1 MALYIRQN
9 SEWKQVSSTGFGA
22 GTGDVTPIGTIALW
36 SGSIADIPESHGWYI
51 CDGGTY
57 GGVTTPDLRNKFV
70 VGAGTDTQNV
80 WGFDAES
87 GAETFTNGQTSVGVG
102 STGGSVAHQLII
114 AEMPRHRHTQW
125 SLTDDHDADGGGYE
139 VWRDESTT
147 DDYTGYAGGDD
158 YHENRPPY
166 YALAYIMKCVA
177 TGSGGDFGGDGV
189 AGTDG
194 QIQYNNNGVVGG
206 ASTFFYDDSNDRVGI
221 GTDSPTT
228 ILELLSS
235 ASEVIRVGSGTNE
248 SAISFKHNNLDGGL
262 VQVGSRDSYFTVW
275 TKDGSNATST
285 RRFDITNTGA
295 WLLGGTNG
303 NSSSGYGQSGQV
315 LTSNADG
322 APTWQDS
329 TGSVDSITISQT
341 NYSSSCTNPITTSG
355 PTNGAIDIAIASTS
369 NAYGTRRIQSSAT
382 APTASD
388 GCDGD
393 IWYTPGS
400 GSGSG
405 GGSGGS
411 GESLNLLKTTYKT
424 EGADGQNTG
433 THTFQQNL
441 KYVKVWATGGGGNS
455 GGGSSGNPGG
465 RGGASLTAYSIY
477 TAAEAGT
484 SASYYVGRGG
494 HALATPT
501 RIAEASTFNPN
512 GTASELNSGYG
523 EQGGNNGGPDGGV
536 VLPQNYDLSFNNE
549 DTDFG
554 QGGAP
559 SESYGGNRGYAGL
572 IHIEEYYATSSS
584 SSSSSG
590 SNITPIQKLQRETFT
605 IIRNSQT
612 LQIPSNVTAVKLLM
626 IGGGGAGF
634 TATNLANGSTFWRGG
649 VTSDVYQGI
658 FNIADLTTNNQLT
671 ITIGDSGTA
680 NPSSQSP
687 PSTPGQ
693 STTIVGTEKTL
704 VAPGGSTYGWYPQ
717 TSNVNYGIYP
727 NNDVAS
733 SELTLI
739 YDGQLAF
746 WGDYGQGAITASITK
761 DKGAVILWYTHSD
774 SSSSSSSGGTDA
786 GQGFFTNDI
795 TLTTNTTLP
804 SNKNVG
810 IFGPYTIGNNVTLTV
825 PTGTTFTIV

>member
-36 SGSIADIPESHGWYI
+36 SGSIASIPQSDGWYL

-57 GGVTTPDLRNKFV
+57 GGVTTPDLRNKFI

-80 WGFDAES
+80 WGFDANT

-102 STGGSVAHQLII
+102 STGGSVAHQLTE
-114 AEMPRHRHTQW
+114 AEMPEHRHTL
-125 SLTDDHDADGGGYE
+125 SDYKRVADNTGTD
-139 VWRDESTT
+139 TINT
-147 DDYTGYAGGDD
+147 DNFNIGEDPENTGYTGGDD

-303 NSSSGYGQSGQV
+303 NGSDGYGQSGQV

-329 TGSVDSITISQT
+329 TGSVNSITITQT
-341 NYSSSCTNPITTSG
+341 NYSSSCTNPITTTG
-355 PTNGAIDIAIASTS
+355 PTSGAIDIAIASTS

-393 IWYTPGS
+393 IWYTPGT
-400 GSGSG
+400 SGSG
-405 GGSGGS
+405 GGSGG
-411 GESLNLLKTTYKT
+411 ESLNYSSTLYTSA
-424 EGADGQNTG
+424 GSG
-433 THTFQQNL
+433 THTFQPNL
-441 KYVKVWATGGGGNS
+441 RYVKVWLIGAGGGGAGAQVQGTVGYS
-455 GGGSSGNPGG
+455 GGKGG
-465 RGGASLTAYSIY
+465 EGHKVY

-484 SASYYVGRGG
+484 TVSYTVGTGG
-494 HALATPT
+494 AGIFGGGNAGTNTIFDPSGT
-501 RIAEASTFNPN
+501 GVTFTGTGGGGATFNNGLGGGSVGSSGSAANADYYDSSFRPN
-512 GTASELNSGYG
+512 GATSSG
-523 EQGGNNGGPDGGV
+523 NGGGGV
-536 VLPQNYDLSFNNE
+536 SSGTPGS
-549 DTDFG
+549 G
-554 QGGAP
+554 QSGA
-559 SESYGGNRGYAGL
+559 
-572 IHIEEYYATSSS
+572 IFIEEYYATSSS
-584 SSSSSG
+584 GGSSSSG
-590 SNITPIQKLQRETFT
+590 TSGATPIGGIITWSGTIASLSSLSGWVLCDGQTTYTDILGDTATVPDLRNKFIIGATGDTTIDSVIYPSTSITGTATTTGGNKDAVLVSHSHTYDVANHNENTSPVTAAQTANEATNT
-605 IIRNSQT
+605 STYSTSTEGESGTNKNLPPYYALAYIIRVS
-612 LQIPSNVTAVKLLM
+612 
-626 IGGGGAGF
+626 
-634 TATNLANGSTFWRGG
+634 
-649 VTSDVYQGI
+649 
-658 FNIADLTTNNQLT
+658 
-671 ITIGDSGTA
+671 
-680 NPSSQSP
+680 
-687 PSTPGQ
+687 
-693 STTIVGTEKTL
+693 
-704 VAPGGSTYGWYPQ
+704 
-717 TSNVNYGIYP
+717 
-727 NNDVAS
+727 
-733 SELTLI
+733 
-739 YDGQLAF
+739 
-746 WGDYGQGAITASITK
+746 
-761 DKGAVILWYTHSD
+761 
-774 SSSSSSSGGTDA
+774 
-786 GQGFFTNDI
+786 
-795 TLTTNTTLP
+795 
-804 SNKNVG
+804 
-810 IFGPYTIGNNVTLTV
+810 
-825 PTGTTFTIV
+825 

>member
-87 GAETFTNGQTSVGVG
+87 GAETFTNGQTSVVVG
-102 STGGSVAHQLII
+102 STGGSVAHQLTI
-114 AEMPRHRHTQW
+114 AEMPRHRH
-125 SLTDDHDADGGGYE
+125 SYYDYAVDGDDNQIETADDNIGDQLE
-139 VWRDESTT
+139 
-147 DDYTGYAGGDD
+147 YTGYQGGDD

-295 WLLGGTNG
+295 WLLGGSNSNG
-303 NSSSGYGQSGQV
+303 SDGYGQSGQV

-329 TGSVDSITISQT
+329 TGSVDSITITQT
-341 NYSSSCTNPITTSG
+341 NYNSSCTNPITTSG
-355 PTNGAIDIAIASTS
+355 PTSGAIDIAIASTS

-405 GGSGGS
+405 GSGSGDVTPVGTIAFWSGSVASIPQSDGWYLCDGGTYGGVTTPDLRDKFVVGAHSDGASGVTFTADTGAVTGNYAPGNTGGSVAHQLTVDEMPSHNHPFSNGDYYWMGDASESADFTWSSGPTYELSTASSVESQGGSDYHENRPPYYALAYIMKCVATGSGGS
-411 GESLNLLKTTYKT
+411 GGSGGGSGGSLSYSSTLYNSA
-424 EGADGQNTG
+424 GSG
-433 THTFQQNL
+433 THTFQPNL
-441 KYVKVWATGGGGNS
+441 RYVKVWLIGAGGGG
-455 GGGSSGNPGG
+455 GGSD
-465 RGGASLTAYSIY
+465 AMALTAYTGGSGGTGHKVY

-484 SASYYVGRGG
+484 TVSYTVGAGG
-494 HALATPT
+494 IGAFYAGTNGGSTIFDPSGTGLTFTGTGGTGATNT
-501 RIAEASTFNPN
+501 
-512 GTASELNSGYG
+512 SG
-523 EQGGNNGGPDGGV
+523 GGNGSPTNADYYDSSFRPHGATSSGNGGYRQDG
-536 VLPQNYDLSFNNE
+536 N
-549 DTDFG
+549 G
-554 QGGAP
+554 QPGA
-559 SESYGGNRGYAGL
+559 
-572 IHIEEYYATSSS
+572 IFIEEYYGTSSS
-584 SSSSSG
+584 
-590 SNITPIQKLQRETFT
+590 
-605 IIRNSQT
+605 
-612 LQIPSNVTAVKLLM
+612 
-626 IGGGGAGF
+626 GG
-634 TATNLANGSTFWRGG
+634 
-649 VTSDVYQGI
+649 
-658 FNIADLTTNNQLT
+658 
-671 ITIGDSGTA
+671 
-680 NPSSQSP
+680 
-687 PSTPGQ
+687 
-693 STTIVGTEKTL
+693 
-704 VAPGGSTYGWYPQ
+704 
-717 TSNVNYGIYP
+717 
-727 NNDVAS
+727 
-733 SELTLI
+733 
-739 YDGQLAF
+739 
-746 WGDYGQGAITASITK
+746 
-761 DKGAVILWYTHSD
+761 
-774 SSSSSSSGGTDA
+774 SGGTDA
-786 GQGFFTNDI
+786 GQGFFTNDT
-795 TLTTNTTLP
+795 TLTTSTTLP

-810 IFGPYTIGNNVTLTV
+810 IFGPYTIANNVTLTV
-825 PTGTTFTIV
+825 PTGTTFTVV

>member
-36 SGSIADIPESHGWYI
+36 SGSIADIPESHGWYL

-57 GGVTTPDLRNKFV
+57 GGVTTPDLRDKFV

-102 STGGSVAHQLII
+102 STGGSVAHQLTI
-114 AEMPRHRHTQW
+114 AEMPEHRHTL
-125 SLTDDHDADGGGYE
+125 SDYKRVADNTGSDTVNTSDFNIGE
-139 VWRDESTT
+139 DSE
-147 DDYTGYAGGDD
+147 YTGYTGGDD

-194 QIQYNNNGVVGG
+194 QIQYNDNGVVGG

-248 SAISFKHNNLDGGL
+248 SAISFKHNNIDGGL

-295 WLLGGTNG
+295 WLLGGNNDNG
-303 NSSSGYGQSGQV
+303 SDGYGQSGQV

-329 TGSVDSITISQT
+329 TGSVDSITITQT
-341 NYSSSCTNPITTSG
+341 NYSTSCTNPITTSG
-355 PTNGAIDIAIASTS
+355 PTSGAIDIAIASTS

-393 IWYTPGS
+393 IWYTPGTS
-400 GSGSG
+400 GSG
-405 GGSGGS
+405 
-411 GESLNLLKTTYKT
+411 
-424 EGADGQNTG
+424 
-433 THTFQQNL
+433 
-441 KYVKVWATGGGGNS
+441 
-455 GGGSSGNPGG
+455 
-465 RGGASLTAYSIY
+465 
-477 TAAEAGT
+477 
-484 SASYYVGRGG
+484 
-494 HALATPT
+494 
-501 RIAEASTFNPN
+501 
-512 GTASELNSGYG
+512 
-523 EQGGNNGGPDGGV
+523 
-536 VLPQNYDLSFNNE
+536 
-549 DTDFG
+549 
-554 QGGAP
+554 
-559 SESYGGNRGYAGL
+559 
-572 IHIEEYYATSSS
+572 
-584 SSSSSG
+584 
-590 SNITPIQKLQRETFT
+590 
-605 IIRNSQT
+605 
-612 LQIPSNVTAVKLLM
+612 
-626 IGGGGAGF
+626 
-634 TATNLANGSTFWRGG
+634 
-649 VTSDVYQGI
+649 
-658 FNIADLTTNNQLT
+658 
-671 ITIGDSGTA
+671 
-680 NPSSQSP
+680 
-687 PSTPGQ
+687 
-693 STTIVGTEKTL
+693 
-704 VAPGGSTYGWYPQ
+704 
-717 TSNVNYGIYP
+717 
-727 NNDVAS
+727 
-733 SELTLI
+733 
-739 YDGQLAF
+739 
-746 WGDYGQGAITASITK
+746 
-761 DKGAVILWYTHSD
+761 
-774 SSSSSSSGGTDA
+774 GGTDA
-786 GQGFFTNDI
+786 GQGFFTNDT
-795 TLTTNTTLP
+795 TLTTSTTLP